1 MRGRPPHSLHR
12 FKRLM
17 DVFKGV
23 RRNPAVLI
31 ARESSTVDSANL
43 PGQFWRRGI
52 GQVIATVVLQVE
64 S

>member
-17 DVFKGV
+17 DGFKGV

-31 ARESSTVDSANL
+31 TRESSTVDS
-43 PGQFWRRGI
+43 GQTSRASSGAVGSARAI
-52 GQVIATVVLQVE
+52 STVEL
-64 S
+64 